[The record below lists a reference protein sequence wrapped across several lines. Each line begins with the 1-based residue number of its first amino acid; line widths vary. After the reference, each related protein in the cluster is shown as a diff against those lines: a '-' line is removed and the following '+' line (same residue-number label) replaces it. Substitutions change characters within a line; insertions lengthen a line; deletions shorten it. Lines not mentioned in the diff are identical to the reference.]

1 MEAAERTKN
10 VKYAIRDIAV
20 LAKQVAKK
28 KKVISLNI
36 GDPNR
41 FDFKTPAHLIAAV
54 HKAMLQNKNFYADS
68 AGEEE
73 AIDAIADFYRGKGV
87 TGILNSDIL
96 ISFGVSEAIG
106 MCIAA
111 FFNPGDNV
119 LIPRPSYP
127 VYSAYLNLY
136 GVGQKFYTLNEE
148 QNWNLDV
155 SDIEKNIDEKTK
167 AIVVINPNNPTGGV
181 YDKQT
186 LKDLVNLAGQHNLVI
201 LSDEIYDELIL
212 EGKMYHSA
220 ALSKEVPVVT
230 FNGLAKNFL
239 APGWRT
245 GWTAIKDVSGN
256 MKPARDALFQ
266 LARAR
271 LCAVTPQQYAI
282 KSALEGNRKH
292 TKEAIKKL
300 KARRDITF
308 KRINEIEGLSLA
320 KPSAAFYAFPKIN
333 MNMDDKTF
341 CTKLLEEEGV
351 ATVYGSGFDMP
362 GHFRLVYLPQEPLL
376 NEALDKIEGFVKRNR
391 NSI

>member
-28 KKVISLNI
+28 KKVIFLNI

-41 FDFKTPAHLIAAV
+41 FDFKTPAHLIKAV
-54 HKAMLQNKNFYADS
+54 NKAMLENKNYYADS

-87 TGILNSDIL
+87 SGILNSDIL

-136 GVGQKFYTLNEE
+136 GVGQKFYTLNED

-155 SDIEKNIDEKTK
+155 SDIEKNINEKTK

-186 LKDLVNLAGQHNLVI
+186 LKDLVNLAGQHDLLI
-201 LSDEIYDELIL
+201 FADEIYDELIL
-212 EGKMYHSA
+212 EGKMYHIA
-220 ALSKEVPVVT
+220 ALSKEVP
-230 FNGLAKNFL
+230 
-239 APGWRT
+239 
-245 GWTAIKDVSGN
+245 
-256 MKPARDALFQ
+256 
-266 LARAR
+266 
-271 LCAVTPQQYAI
+271 
-282 KSALEGNRKH
+282 
-292 TKEAIKKL
+292 
-300 KARRDITF
+300 
-308 KRINEIEGLSLA
+308 
-320 KPSAAFYAFPKIN
+320 
-333 MNMDDKTF
+333 
-341 CTKLLEEEGV
+341 
-351 ATVYGSGFDMP
+351 
-362 GHFRLVYLPQEPLL
+362 
-376 NEALDKIEGFVKRNR
+376 
-391 NSI
+391 